1 MRDYILHQAESRDRA
16 FTFPVLRRWV
26 RNLFFKRQLRK
37 LASLDDY
44 LLNDIGL
51 TRDDIRYG
59 LRLPYD
65 VDGVDAMETIR
76 SRRMGRGTRH
86 R

>member
-16 FTFPVLRRWV
+16 FAFPVLRRWFRSV
-26 RNLFFKRQLRK
+26 VFKRQLRK
-37 LASLDDY
+37 LANLDDY

-51 TRDDIRYG
+51 TRDDLRYG

-76 SRRMGRGTRH
+76 TRRMARGTRH